1 MDNPIRW
8 QPIVA
13 KYQSSE
19 LKRSLWQVA
28 NTLIPFFVLWYAM
41 LRSLEVGYW
50 LTLLLAIPTAG
61 FVVRVFIIFHDAGH
75 GSFFKSSRAN
85 AVIGWITGIITWT
98 PYDYWRHDHAVH
110 HATTGDL
117 DRRGKGDVYTMTV
130 EEYLAAPWWSR
141 TVYRVTRNPLVMFT
155 VGPLIQ
161 FIVVNRF
168 YPAGTGRRERLSVH
182 LTNLALALVVGLL
195 VWRLGWQAFVLVEAP
210 VMLLATVAGVWLF
223 YVQHNFD
230 RTYFVRREDWVF
242 FTAGMNG
249 SSFYKLP
256 RLLQW
261 FSGNI
266 GFHHIHHLSPGIPN
280 YNLEKCYR
288 ADPLFQNVERVTLLS
303 GLKALT
309 YRLWD
314 EEHRTWVGFGQVKAL
329 RGGPTRRPADGFTG

>member
-1 MDNPIRW
+1 LDTTARW
-8 QPIVA
+8 QAIVA

-19 LKRSLWQVA
+19 LKRSLWQIA
-28 NTLIPFFVLWYAM
+28 NSIIPFLLLWYVM

-61 FVVRVFIIFHDAGH
+61 FVVRIFIIFHDAGH

-85 AVIGWITGIITWT
+85 AVIGWITGLLTWT

-130 EEYLAAPWWSR
+130 NEYLAAPWWSK
-141 TVYRVTRNPLVMFT
+141 TLYRVTRSPLVMFT

-161 FIVVNRF
+161 FIVINRF
-168 YPAGTGRRERLSVH
+168 YPAGTGRRERQSVH
-182 LTNLALALVVGLL
+182 LTNLALAAVIGVLA
-195 VWRLGWQAFVLVEAP
+195 WRIGWQAFVLVELP
-210 VMLLATVAGVWLF
+210 VMLVASVAGVWVF

-230 RTYFVRREDWVF
+230 QTYFVRREDWVF

-261 FSGNI
+261 FTGNI
-266 GFHHIHHLSPGIPN
+266 GFHHIHHLSPKIPN
-280 YNLEKCYR
+280 YNLPKCYR
-288 ADPLFQNVERVTLLS
+288 DNPVFHVRPVTIRLS
-303 GLKALT
+303 LKSLG

-314 EEHRTWVGFGQVKAL
+314 EQQQRLVGFRELKKYRARQMDA
-329 RGGPTRRPADGFTG
+329 A